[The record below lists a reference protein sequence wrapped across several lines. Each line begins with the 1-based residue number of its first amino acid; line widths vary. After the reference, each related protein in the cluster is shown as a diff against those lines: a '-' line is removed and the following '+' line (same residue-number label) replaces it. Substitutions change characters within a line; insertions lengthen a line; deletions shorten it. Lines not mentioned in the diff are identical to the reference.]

1 MATKSYKWFFDLAE
15 NLLTKDVANDYT
27 ATVKTLLPKTI
38 DNLADDIVKETAYN
52 RETVIGIITL
62 YEKKIIEMVCSG
74 STVNTGSALYAPSLP
89 GSFIGTEGVVD
100 PAKQKP
106 YVSINPSA
114 AFRKELEKVVPVFS
128 GSVLDSGGAR
138 IGLVTDSATGR
149 TDGFM
154 TPGNTIDIT
163 GKKIRSLNADGSGI
177 GSIKLVNVE
186 TDEVA
191 ATITST
197 SINEPKRVI
206 LVVPANLPE
215 GTYRLEMETYYSNS
229 NTLLKAPRTLA
240 YAPLYIGEVPS
251 SGGGGGEEERPGE
264 L

>member
-1 MATKSYKWFFDLAE
+1 MAAKSYKWFFDLAE
-15 NLLTKDVANDYT
+15 NLLTKDVTNDYT

-62 YEKKIIEMVCSG
+62 YDKKIIESVCLG
-74 STVNTGSALYAPSLP
+74 NTVNTGSTLYAPALP
-89 GSFIGTEGVVD
+89 GSFIGTEGVMD

-106 YVSINPSA
+106 YVSINPST
-114 AFRKELEKVVPVFS
+114 AFRKELELVRPVFS
-128 GSVLDSGGAR
+128 GNVLDSGGAR

-154 TPGNTIDIT
+154 TPGNTINIT
-163 GKKIRSLNADGSGI
+163 GKKIRSLNADGSDI
-177 GSIKLVNVE
+177 GNIKFVNAE

-191 ATITST
+191 ATVTSLT
-197 SINEPKRVI
+197 INEPKRII
-206 LVVPANLPE
+206 LIVPASLTD
-215 GTYRLEMETYYSNS
+215 GTYRLEVETYYSNTS
-229 NTLLKAPRTLA
+229 TLLKNPRTLI
-240 YAPLYIGEVPS
+240 YTPLYIGQVPT
-251 SGGGGGEEERPGE
+251 GGGGEDERPGE